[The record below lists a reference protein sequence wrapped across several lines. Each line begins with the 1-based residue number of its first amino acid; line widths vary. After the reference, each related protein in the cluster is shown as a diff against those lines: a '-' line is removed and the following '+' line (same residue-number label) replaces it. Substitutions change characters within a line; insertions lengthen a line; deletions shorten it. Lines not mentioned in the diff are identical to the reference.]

1 MNFLKSLKI
10 VVFLIF
16 IVFYSCTQNKKNE
29 QVNNNKITK
38 PDTLQ
43 LEVTEPPKPSNPIV
57 KKATIPEDEKEIRAY
72 IKNVNQSWEKLF
84 VTKDK
89 NEIMQYFA
97 PAFIANEVSIYSD
110 NSGNIKDYTNE
121 DFPKF
126 IKSIT
131 KRKGYKYEFANVRF
145 LDIEIKNDIYFN
157 VVYKSKLVETTN
169 ENKTNTSSVIINVT
183 CKKINAK
190 WKIGYFSWVEF
201 ENN

>member
-1 MNFLKSLKI
+1 
-10 VVFLIF
+10 
-16 IVFYSCTQNKKNE
+16 
-29 QVNNNKITK
+29 
-38 PDTLQ
+38 
-43 LEVTEPPKPSNPIV
+43 
-57 KKATIPEDEKEIRAY
+57 
-72 IKNVNQSWEKLF
+72 
-84 VTKDK
+84 
-89 NEIMQYFA
+89 MQYFA
-97 PAFIANEVSIYSD
+97 SAFIANEVSIYSD

-145 LDIEIKNDIYFN
+145 LDIEIKNDVYLN